1 MLQELLTFMVVS
13 AMNKEAQCKEKP
25 EVFFTPR
32 EDLDSF
38 DKLFSALR
46 LPELFPKGGRI
57 AVKLHMGEAYSKY
70 IVKPVFAARAVE
82 LLKRDG
88 FKPFVT
94 DTTTLYDAGRSDEIK
109 YLRTAAGN
117 GFTSEAMHGAGIVI
131 ADGNGDEETVRQL
144 KNFLSMRN
152 VRIARA
158 FAEGCDGMLVLTHVK
173 GHAQTGMGGA
183 IKNIGMGCVSKKG
196 KEDVHEADAPIF
208 DGKCCIGCGKCLKVC
223 PMRKALTLDEMTGKI
238 VFNEDACIRCGSCS
252 RVCPNKAMTF
262 EGPDPSIVL
271 QKRLADATLAVYEA
285 LSGRIAGINFVRD
298 VTWLCDCCRPTRMIA
313 PDVGLFASRD
323 IVALDQA
330 SYNGVARAAGRD
342 AFLEE
347 TTAEGEVQMS
357 SAQVLG
363 IGRRDYELKNV

>member
-1 MLQELLTFMVVS
+1 MV
-13 AMNKEAQCKEKP
+13 AGAECARKP
-25 EVFFTPR
+25 EVFFASR

-38 DKLFSALR
+38 DKLFASLGLA
-46 LPELFPKGGRI
+46 ELFPKGGRI

-88 FKPFVT
+88 FKPFLT
-94 DTTTLYDAGRSDEIK
+94 DTTTLYDAGRSDEGK

-117 GFTSEAMHGAGIVI
+117 GFTSKAMHGAGIVI

-144 KNFLSMRN
+144 QNFLLMKT

-183 IKNIGMGCVSKKG
+183 IKNVGMGCVSKKG
-196 KEDVHEADAPIF
+196 KEDMHEACAPIF
-208 DGKCCIGCGKCLKVC
+208 NAECCTGCGECLKVC
-223 PMRKALTLDEMTGKI
+223 PMRKALSLDERAGKI
-238 VFNEDACIRCGSCS
+238 VFNDDACIRCGSCS
-252 RVCPNKAMTF
+252 RVCPNKAMTL
-262 EGPDPSIVL
+262 EGPDPSIVF
-271 QKRLADATLAVYEA
+271 QRRLADATLAIHDA

-313 PDVGLFASRD
+313 PDVGVFASRD

-330 SYNGVARAAGRD
+330 SYDGVARAAGRD

-347 TTAEGEVQMS
+347 TTVEGEVQMS
-357 SAQVLG
+357 SAQALG
-363 IGRRDYELKNV
+363 IGKRDYELKNVFH